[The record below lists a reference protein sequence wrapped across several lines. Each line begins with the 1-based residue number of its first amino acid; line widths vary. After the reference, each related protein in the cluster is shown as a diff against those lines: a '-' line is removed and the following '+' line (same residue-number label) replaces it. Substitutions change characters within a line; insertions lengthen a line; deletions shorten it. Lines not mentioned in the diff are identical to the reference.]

1 VFYEGG
7 TVAGDYDE
15 TVRATLFCLLKT
27 LTDALDLGHVEEA

>member
-7 TVAGDYDE
+7 TVADDYDE
-15 TVRATLFCLLKT
+15 TVRATLFCLLTT

>member
-1 VFYEGG
+1 MFYEGG
-7 TVAGDYDE
+7 TAAGDYDE